1 METPKSYPHSILYSL
16 MTSCIMKGMAR
27 KKNKGWVKGT
37 NVTVSPKAHEV
48 MLKEANS
55 VRPRKSLRQIINI
68 KNNLPEEL

>member
-1 METPKSYPHSILYSL
+1 
-16 MTSCIMKGMAR
+16 MKGMAR